1 MFAIGLGGQRNT
13 FEYGVGEYGST
24 APRKTICNMLIDT
37 HSHIYDEAF
46 DNDRKEVVERAV
58 AEGVSRIILPAI
70 DGESNG
76 RLFDMCREYSDYV
89 VPLMGL
95 HPTSVND
102 NPRWRE
108 ELADVE
114 RLLAN
119 PPEGIER
126 FYGVGEI
133 GLDLYWSR
141 DWQAEQTEA
150 FRRQVELALRYNLP
164 IVVHTRD
171 AWEEMAE
178 IIEEYQGRGLRGIFH
193 AFSSD
198 IAMYERLR
206 GYGDFLFGIGGVVT
220 FKKSALAEV
229 VKGMQLED
237 LVVETDAPY
246 LTPAPHRGTRNE
258 SSYVRHI
265 AQKIADI
272 KGLDYEQVAA
282 TTSANAKRIFRL

>member
-1 MFAIGLGGQRNT
+1 
-13 FEYGVGEYGST
+13 
-24 APRKTICNMLIDT
+24 MLIDT

-46 DNDRKEVVERAV
+46 DDDRNEVVERAR
-58 AEGVSRIILPAI
+58 AEGVERIILPAI
-70 DGESNG
+70 DGESNE
-76 RLFDMCREYSDYV
+76 RLFDMCRACGDYV

-108 ELADVE
+108 ELAEVE

-119 PPEGIER
+119 PPQGVNR

-141 DWQAEQTEA
+141 DWQAEQSEA
-150 FRRQVELALRYNLP
+150 FRAQLDMALKYDLP

-171 AWEEMAE
+171 AWAEMAE
-178 IIEEYQGRGLRGIFH
+178 IVEEYRDRGLKGIFH
-193 AFSSD
+193 AFSAD
-198 IAMYERLR
+198 VEMYERLR
-206 GYGDFLFGIGGVVT
+206 KCGDFLFGIGGVVT

-229 VKGMQLED
+229 VKSMRLED

-258 SSYVRHI
+258 SSYVCFV
-265 AQKIADI
+265 AQKIAEL
-272 KGLDYEQVAA
+272 KGVNYEVVAEQ
-282 TTSANAKRIFRL
+282 TTANAKRIFGL

>member
-1 MFAIGLGGQRNT
+1 
-13 FEYGVGEYGST
+13 
-24 APRKTICNMLIDT
+24 MLIDT

-46 DNDRKEVVERAV
+46 DNDRNEVVERAR
-58 AEGVSRIILPAI
+58 AEGVERIVLPAI
-70 DGESNG
+70 DGESNE
-76 RLFDMCREYSDYV
+76 RLFEMCRACGDYV

-108 ELADVE
+108 ELAEVE

-119 PPEGIER
+119 PPQGIER

-150 FRRQVELALRYNLP
+150 FRAQLDMALKYEKP

-171 AWEEMAE
+171 AWEEMAT
-178 IIEEYQGRGLRGIFH
+178 IIEEYRDRGLRGVFH
-193 AFSSD
+193 AFSAD
-198 IAMYERLR
+198 VAMYERLKE
-206 GYGDFLFGIGGVVT
+206 YGDFVFGIGGVVT

-229 VKGMQLED
+229 VKAMELED

-258 SSYVRHI
+258 SSYVRFV
-265 AQKIADI
+265 AQKIAEL
-272 KGLDYEQVAA
+272 KGVDYEVVAEK
-282 TTSANAKRIFRL
+282 TTANAKRIFGI

>member
-1 MFAIGLGGQRNT
+1 
-13 FEYGVGEYGST
+13 
-24 APRKTICNMLIDT
+24 MLIDT

-46 DNDRKEVVERAV
+46 DADRETVVERAKQ
-58 AEGVSRIILPAI
+58 EGVERIVLPAI
-70 DGESNG
+70 DGESNE
-76 RLFDMCREYSDYV
+76 RLFEMCRTYGDYV

-95 HPTSVND
+95 HPTSVNY

-108 ELADVE
+108 ELAEVE

-119 PPEGIER
+119 PPQGVTR

-150 FRRQVELALRYNLP
+150 FRAQLDMALKYDLP

-171 AWEEMAE
+171 AWEEMAA
-178 IIEEYQGRGLRGIFH
+178 IIEEYRDNGLRGIFH
-193 AFSSD
+193 AFSAD
-198 IAMYERLR
+198 VAMYERLR
-206 GYGDFLFGIGGVVT
+206 EYGDFVFGIGGVVT

-229 VKGMQLED
+229 VKVMQLED
-237 LVVETDAPY
+237 LVIETDAPY

-258 SSYVRHI
+258 SSYVRFV
-265 AQKIADI
+265 AQKIAEL
-272 KGLDYEQVAA
+272 KGVEYEVVAER
-282 TTSANAKRIFRL
+282 TTVNAKRIFGL

>member
-1 MFAIGLGGQRNT
+1 
-13 FEYGVGEYGST
+13 
-24 APRKTICNMLIDT
+24 MLIDT

-46 DNDRKEVVERAV
+46 DEDRKAVVERAV
-58 AEGVSRIILPAI
+58 AEGVERIILPAI
-70 DGESNG
+70 DGESNE
-76 RLFDMCREYSDYV
+76 RLFDMCREYGDYV

-108 ELADVE
+108 ELAEVA
-114 RLLAN
+114 RLLEN
-119 PPEGIER
+119 PPQGVAR

-150 FRRQVELALRYNLP
+150 FRAQLDMALQHDLP

-171 AWEEMAE
+171 AWEEMAA
-178 IIEEYQGRGLRGIFH
+178 IIEEYRGKGLRGIFH

-198 IAMYERLR
+198 VAMYERLR
-206 GYGDFLFGIGGVVT
+206 ECGDFVFGIGGVVT

-229 VKGMQLED
+229 VKAMRLED

-258 SSYVRHI
+258 SSYVRFV
-265 AQKIADI
+265 AQKIAELQ
-272 KGLDYEQVAA
+272 GVDYADVAEQ
-282 TTSANAKRIFRL
+282 TTANAKRIFRL

>member
-1 MFAIGLGGQRNT
+1 
-13 FEYGVGEYGST
+13 
-24 APRKTICNMLIDT
+24 MLIDT

-46 DNDRKEVVERAV
+46 DEDRSEVVERAR
-58 AEGVSRIILPAI
+58 AEGIERIILPAI
-70 DGESNG
+70 DGESNE
-76 RLFDMCREYSDYV
+76 RLFALCRECGDYV

-102 NPRWRE
+102 NPKWRE
-108 ELADVE
+108 ELAEVE
-114 RLLAN
+114 RLLDS
-119 PPEGIER
+119 PPEGVER

-150 FRRQVELALRYNLP
+150 FRAQVEMALSRNLP

-171 AWEEMAE
+171 AWEEMAAVM
-178 IIEEYQGRGLRGIFH
+178 EEYSGRGLKGIFH
-193 AFSSD
+193 AYSSD

-206 GYGDFLFGIGGVVT
+206 KCGDFVFGIGGVVT

-229 VKGMQLED
+229 VKSMRLED

-258 SSYVRHI
+258 SSYVRFV
-265 AQKIADI
+265 AAKIAELQ
-272 KGLDYEQVAA
+272 GVDYEVVAEH
-282 TTSANAKRIFRL
+282 TTANAKRIFNL

>member
-1 MFAIGLGGQRNT
+1 
-13 FEYGVGEYGST
+13 
-24 APRKTICNMLIDT
+24 MLIDT

-46 DNDRKEVVERAV
+46 DDDRNEVVERAR
-58 AEGVSRIILPAI
+58 AEGVERIILPAI
-70 DGESNG
+70 DSESNE
-76 RLFDMCREYSDYV
+76 RLFDLCRACGDYV

-102 NPRWRE
+102 NPHWRE
-108 ELADVE
+108 ELAEVE
-114 RLLAN
+114 RLLQA
-119 PPEGIER
+119 PPHGIER

-150 FRRQVELALRYNLP
+150 FRAQVELALVHNLP

-178 IIEEYQGRGLRGIFH
+178 VVEAYAGRGLRGIFH
-193 AFSSD
+193 AYSSD
-198 IAMYERLR
+198 VAMYERLR
-206 GYGDFLFGIGGVVT
+206 KCGDFVFGIGGVVT
-220 FKKSALAEV
+220 FKKSAVAEV
-229 VKGMQLED
+229 VKHMRLED

-258 SSYVRHI
+258 SSYVRFV
-265 AQKIADI
+265 AAKIAEL
-272 KGLDYEQVAA
+272 KGVDYEEVAMQ
-282 TTSANAKRIFRL
+282 TTMNAKRIFNL

>member
-1 MFAIGLGGQRNT
+1 
-13 FEYGVGEYGST
+13 
-24 APRKTICNMLIDT
+24 MLIDT

-46 DNDRKEVVERAV
+46 DDDRREVVARARQ
-58 AEGVSRIILPAI
+58 EGVERIVLPAI
-70 DGESNG
+70 DGESNE
-76 RLFDMCREYSDYV
+76 RLFAMCREYGDYV

-95 HPTSVND
+95 HPTSIND

-108 ELADVE
+108 ELAEVE
-114 RLLAN
+114 RLLEN
-119 PPEGIER
+119 PPQGVAR

-150 FRRQVELALRYNLP
+150 FRAQLDMALKRNLP

-171 AWEEMAE
+171 AWEEMAA
-178 IIEEYQGRGLRGIFH
+178 IIEEYRDKGLRGIFH

-206 GYGDFLFGIGGVVT
+206 EYGDFLFGIGGVVT

-229 VKGMQLED
+229 VKAMRLED

-258 SSYVRHI
+258 SSYVRFV
-265 AQKIADI
+265 AAKIAELQ
-272 KGLDYEQVAA
+272 GVDYDVVAEQ
-282 TTSANAKRIFRL
+282 TTANAKRIFGL

>member
-1 MFAIGLGGQRNT
+1 
-13 FEYGVGEYGST
+13 
-24 APRKTICNMLIDT
+24 MLIDT

-46 DNDRKEVVERAV
+46 DDDRKEVVERAV
-58 AEGVSRIILPAI
+58 AEGVERIILPAI
-70 DGESNG
+70 DGESNE
-76 RLFDMCREYSDYV
+76 RLFDMCREYGDYV

-108 ELADVE
+108 ELAEVE
-114 RLLAN
+114 QLLEN
-119 PPEGIER
+119 PPQGIAR

-150 FRRQVELALRYNLP
+150 FRAQLDMALKHDLP

-171 AWEEMAE
+171 AWEEMAA
-178 IIEEYQGRGLRGIFH
+178 IIEEYSGKGLRGIFH

-198 IAMYERLR
+198 VAMYERLR
-206 GYGDFLFGIGGVVT
+206 EYGDFVFGIGGVVT

-229 VKGMQLED
+229 VKAMRLED

-246 LTPAPHRGTRNE
+246 LTPVPHRGTRNE
-258 SSYVRHI
+258 SSYVRFV
-265 AQKIADI
+265 ATKIAELQ
-272 KGLDYEQVAA
+272 GVDYDVVAA
-282 TTSANAKRIFRL
+282 QTTLNAKRIFRL

>member
-1 MFAIGLGGQRNT
+1 
-13 FEYGVGEYGST
+13 
-24 APRKTICNMLIDT
+24 MLIDT

-46 DNDRKEVVERAV
+46 DDDRNEVVERAR
-58 AEGVSRIILPAI
+58 AEGVERIILPAI
-70 DGESNG
+70 DGESNE
-76 RLFDMCREYSDYV
+76 RLFDLCRACGDYV

-102 NPRWRE
+102 NPHWRE
-108 ELADVE
+108 ELAEVE
-114 RLLAN
+114 RLLQV
-119 PPEGIER
+119 PPHGIER

-150 FRRQVELALRYNLP
+150 FRAQVELALVHNLP

-178 IIEEYQGRGLRGIFH
+178 VVEAYAGRGLRGILH
-193 AFSSD
+193 AYSSD
-198 IAMYERLR
+198 VAMYERLR
-206 GYGDFLFGIGGVVT
+206 KCGDFVFGIGGVVT
-220 FKKSALAEV
+220 FKKSAVAEV
-229 VKGMQLED
+229 VKHMRLED

-258 SSYVRHI
+258 SSYVRFV
-265 AQKIADI
+265 AAKIAEL
-272 KGLDYEQVAA
+272 KGVDYEEVAMQ
-282 TTSANAKRIFRL
+282 TTMNAKRIFNL

>member
-1 MFAIGLGGQRNT
+1 
-13 FEYGVGEYGST
+13 
-24 APRKTICNMLIDT
+24 MLIDT

-46 DNDRKEVVERAV
+46 DDDRNEVVERAR
-58 AEGVSRIILPAI
+58 AEGVERIVLPAI
-70 DGESNG
+70 DGESNE
-76 RLFDMCREYSDYV
+76 RLFDLCRACGDYV

-108 ELADVE
+108 ELAEVE

-119 PPEGIER
+119 PPQGIER

-141 DWQAEQTEA
+141 DWQTEQIEA
-150 FRRQVELALRYNLP
+150 FRAQLDMALKHNLP

-171 AWEEMAE
+171 AWEEMAA
-178 IIEEYQGRGLRGIFH
+178 IIEEYCDRGLRGIFH
-193 AFSSD
+193 AFSAD
-198 IAMYERLR
+198 VAMYERLR
-206 GYGDFLFGIGGVVT
+206 EYGDFVFGIGGVVT

-229 VKGMQLED
+229 VKAMELED

-258 SSYVRHI
+258 SSYVRFV
-265 AQKIADI
+265 AQKIAEL
-272 KGLDYEQVAA
+272 KGVDYEIVSE
-282 TTSANAKRIFRL
+282 TTTANAKRIFGI

>member
-1 MFAIGLGGQRNT
+1 M
-13 FEYGVGEYGST
+13 
-24 APRKTICNMLIDT
+24 IDT

-46 DNDRKEVVERAV
+46 DEDRNEVVERAKS
-58 AEGVSRIILPAI
+58 EGIERIVLPAI
-70 DGESNG
+70 DGESNE
-76 RLFDMCREYSDYV
+76 RLFALCRQCGNYTL
-89 VPLMGL
+89 PLMGL

-102 NPRWRE
+102 NPKWRE
-108 ELADVE
+108 ELAQVE
-114 RLLAN
+114 HLLQN

-141 DWQAEQTEA
+141 DWQAEQVEA
-150 FRRQVELALRYNLP
+150 FKAQVELALKHDLP

-178 IIEEYQGRGLRGIFH
+178 IMEEYSGQGLRGIFH
-193 AFSSD
+193 AYSSD
-198 IAMYERLR
+198 VAMYERLR
-206 GYGDFLFGIGGVVT
+206 KCGDFVFGIGGVVT

-229 VKGMQLED
+229 VKSMRLED

-258 SSYVRHI
+258 SSYVRFV
-265 AQKIADI
+265 AAKIAELQ
-272 KGLDYEQVAA
+272 GVDYEVVAKQ
-282 TTSANAKRIFRL
+282 TTANAKRIFNI

>member
-1 MFAIGLGGQRNT
+1 
-13 FEYGVGEYGST
+13 
-24 APRKTICNMLIDT
+24 MLIDT

-46 DNDRKEVVERAV
+46 DTDRREVVERARQ
-58 AEGVSRIILPAI
+58 EGLERIILPAI
-70 DGESNG
+70 DGESNQ
-76 RLFDMCREYSDYV
+76 RLFDMCREYGDYV

-108 ELADVE
+108 ELAEVE

-119 PPEGIER
+119 PPQGIER

-141 DWQAEQTEA
+141 DWQAEQAEA
-150 FRRQVELALRYNLP
+150 FKAQIEMALAHNLP

-171 AWEEMAE
+171 AWEEMAT
-178 IIEEYQGRGLRGIFH
+178 IMEEYRGRGLRGVFH
-193 AFSSD
+193 AYSSD
-198 IAMYERLR
+198 VKMYERLR
-206 GYGDFLFGIGGVVT
+206 SCGDFVFGIGGVVT

-229 VKGMQLED
+229 VKSMRLEN
-237 LVVETDAPY
+237 LVVETDSPY

-258 SSYVRHI
+258 SAYVRFV
-265 AQKIADI
+265 AAKIAELQGI
-272 KGLDYEQVAA
+272 DYKDVAQQ
-282 TTSANAKRIFRL
+282 TTANAKRIFNL

>member
-1 MFAIGLGGQRNT
+1 
-13 FEYGVGEYGST
+13 
-24 APRKTICNMLIDT
+24 MLIDT

-46 DNDRKEVVERAV
+46 NDDRNEVVERAR
-58 AEGVSRIILPAI
+58 AEGVERIILPAI
-70 DGESNG
+70 DGESNE
-76 RLFDMCREYSDYV
+76 RLFDMCRACGDYV

-108 ELADVE
+108 ELAEVE

-119 PPEGIER
+119 PPQGVNR

-141 DWQAEQTEA
+141 DWQAEQSEA
-150 FRRQVELALRYNLP
+150 FRAQLDMALKYDLP

-171 AWEEMAE
+171 AWEEMAA
-178 IIEEYQGRGLRGIFH
+178 IIEEYRDKGLRGVFH

-198 IAMYERLR
+198 VAMYERLKE
-206 GYGDFLFGIGGVVT
+206 YGDFVFGIGGVVT

-229 VKGMQLED
+229 VKAMQLED

-258 SSYVRHI
+258 SSYVRFV
-265 AQKIADI
+265 AQKIAEL
-272 KGLDYEQVAA
+272 KGVDYEVVAER
-282 TTSANAKRIFRL
+282 TTANAKRIFGL

>member
-1 MFAIGLGGQRNT
+1 
-13 FEYGVGEYGST
+13 
-24 APRKTICNMLIDT
+24 MLIDT

-46 DNDRKEVVERAV
+46 DDDRKEVVERAL
-58 AEGVSRIILPAI
+58 AEGVERIILPAI
-70 DGESNG
+70 DGESNE
-76 RLFDMCREYSDYV
+76 RLFDMCREYKGYV

-108 ELADVE
+108 EFAEVE
-114 RLLAN
+114 RLLEN
-119 PPEGIER
+119 PPQGIER

-150 FRRQVELALRYNLP
+150 FRAQLDMALKYDLP

-171 AWEEMAE
+171 AWEEMAT
-178 IIEEYQGRGLRGIFH
+178 IIEEYSGKGLRGIFH

-198 IAMYERLR
+198 VAMYERLR
-206 GYGDFLFGIGGVVT
+206 EYGDFVFGIGGVVT

-229 VKGMQLED
+229 VKAMRLED

-258 SSYVRHI
+258 SSYVRFV
-265 AQKIADI
+265 AQKIAELQ
-272 KGLDYEQVAA
+272 GVDYAVVAEQ
-282 TTSANAKRIFRL
+282 TTANAKRIFRL

>member
-1 MFAIGLGGQRNT
+1 
-13 FEYGVGEYGST
+13 
-24 APRKTICNMLIDT
+24 MLIDT

-46 DNDRKEVVERAV
+46 NDDRNEVVERAR
-58 AEGVSRIILPAI
+58 AEGVERIILPAI
-70 DGESNG
+70 DGESNE
-76 RLFDMCREYSDYV
+76 RLFDMCRACGDYV

-108 ELADVE
+108 ELGEVE

-119 PPEGIER
+119 PPQGVNR

-150 FRRQVELALRYNLP
+150 FRAQLDMALKYDLP

-171 AWEEMAE
+171 AWEEMAA
-178 IIEEYQGRGLRGIFH
+178 IIEEYSGKGLRGVFH

-198 IAMYERLR
+198 VAMYERLKE
-206 GYGDFLFGIGGVVT
+206 YGDFVFGIGGVVT
-220 FKKSALAEV
+220 FKKSALAEA
-229 VKGMQLED
+229 VKAMQLED

-258 SSYVRHI
+258 SSYVRFV
-265 AQKIADI
+265 AQKIAEL
-272 KGLDYEQVAA
+272 KGVDYEVIAER
-282 TTSANAKRIFRL
+282 TTANAKRIFGL